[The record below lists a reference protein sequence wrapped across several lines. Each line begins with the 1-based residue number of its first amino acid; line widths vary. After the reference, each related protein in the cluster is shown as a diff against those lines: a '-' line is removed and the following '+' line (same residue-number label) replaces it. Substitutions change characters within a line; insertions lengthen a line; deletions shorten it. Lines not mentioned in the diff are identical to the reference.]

1 MNSKI
6 PVTYTNVSYL
16 IPWIES
22 QIEQQNVPKK
32 NGKILSAT
40 ARSIASSLS
49 VGFYPSENYISECIA
64 KEKFNF
70 GQFLIFMMSQ
80 LRISDTQRAKL
91 DQEAYSKTVREKI
104 K

>member
-1 MNSKI
+1 MTI
-6 PVTYTNVSYL
+6 RFC
-16 IPWIES
+16 
-22 QIEQQNVPKK
+22 QI
-32 NGKILSAT
+32 
-40 ARSIASSLS
+40 
-49 VGFYPSENYISECIA
+49 ENYISESIA

-80 LRISDTQRAKL
+80 LRISDTHWAKL